1 LALDQVDID
10 TQEKSMSFLEHLEEL
25 RWHLLR
31 SLIAIIVFAVLAMLN
46 HRFIFDKIIFGVT
59 EPDFPLYRW
68 FCALSYWLYGSDKI
82 CMDIVPVATQNL
94 QVSGQFMYMMVVGFT
109 AGLILSAPYI
119 LWEFWRFFR
128 PALKPKEQ
136 KYTTGIVIITSA
148 LFFTGVLFGYYI
160 LSPLCINFFVNFNLT
175 DNIEN
180 HFTLQSFVSFITTL
194 TLASGIIF
202 ELPLVIYILA
212 KLGIISAAF
221 LRKFRR
227 HAMVVILIL
236 ASVITPPDIMSQI
249 LLGIPVYF
257 LYEVGILIALRIENK
272 AKKIEQAT

>member
-1 LALDQVDID
+1 MALDQVD
-10 TQEKSMSFLEHLEEL
+10 TVSEEKSMSFLQHLEEL

-31 SLIAIIVFAVLAMLN
+31 SVIAIVVFAIVGMVN
-46 HRFIFDKIIFGVT
+46 YRFIFDKIIFGVT

-68 FCALSYWLYGSDKI
+68 FCALSHKLYNSDKI
-82 CMDIVPVATQNL
+82 CLDVIPVETQNL
-94 QVSGQFMYMMVVGFT
+94 EVSGQFMYLMVVGFT
-109 AGLILSAPYI
+109 VGIILATPYI
-119 LWEFWRFFR
+119 LWEFWRFFK

-136 KYTTGIVIITSA
+136 KYTTGIVFITSL
-148 LFFTGVLFGYYI
+148 LFFVGILFGYYI
-160 LSPLCINFFVNFNLT
+160 LTPLCVNFFVNFNLT

-180 HFTLQSFVSFITTL
+180 HFTIKSFVSFITTL

-202 ELPLVIYILA
+202 ELPLVIFFLA
-212 KLGIISAAF
+212 KLGIVTAAF

-249 LLGIPVYF
+249 LLSIPVYI
-257 LYEVGILIALRIENK
+257 LYEIGIFIARRIENK
-272 AKKIEQAT
+272 AKESEQTT